1 LSDDLE
7 GVKITI
13 RFYTETI
20 FLLFLP
26 SKRKTKGKTS
36 SITSIL
42 FSMSGHNK
50 WSTIKRKKGALDAKR
65 SKIFS
70 KIIKDITIAV
80 KESGEDPEH
89 NPRLRLAIANA
100 KGASMPKENIQ
111 RAINKGSDKD
121 ATTLSETT
129 YEGKGPH
136 GIAVFVEC
144 TTDNIQRTVS
154 NVRAYFN
161 KHGGEMGKNGSLN
174 YLFERKG
181 VFVIPK
187 GELNQEEFEMEVIDA
202 GAEDISFEEDLFT
215 ITTAMEDFGNMMKK
229 LEQLQIEPESASLQ
243 RIPRTTETLDF
254 ESAKKVLKL
263 IDIIEEDEDVQ
274 SVYHNLTLTDEL
286 LEQL

>member
-1 LSDDLE
+1 
-7 GVKITI
+7 
-13 RFYTETI
+13 
-20 FLLFLP
+20 
-26 SKRKTKGKTS
+26 
-36 SITSIL
+36 
-42 FSMSGHNK
+42 MSGHNK

-80 KESGEDPEH
+80 KESGDDPDH

-121 ATTLSETT
+121 AATLLETT

-136 GIAVFVEC
+136 GIAIFVEC
-144 TTDNIQRTVS
+144 TTDNLQRTVS

-161 KHGGEMGKNGSLN
+161 KHGGELGKNGSLN
-174 YLFERKG
+174 YLFDRKG
-181 VFVIPK
+181 VFSIPVGDIK
-187 GELNQEEFEMEVIDA
+187 QDEFEMELIDA
-202 GAEDISFEEDLFT
+202 GAEDISLDEDTFT

-229 LEQLQIEPESASLQ
+229 LEQMNVEPESADLQ
-243 RIPRTTETLDF
+243 RIPKSTETLDVD
-254 ESAKKVLKL
+254 SAKKVLKL

-274 SVYHNLTLTDEL
+274 NVFHNLALTDEL
-286 LEQL
+286 MEKL